1 MDDVALVLAE
11 LEDRLLRLIREGH
24 SGRLRPEE
32 ATRALVGMAREFHL
46 AFHRIQ
52 ERLEQRDLS
61 LDQEA
66 RLVALRRRCL
76 RLYRKARVEDF
87 FVRKLR
93 LEEALRQQV
102 SPEAFEIYE
111 TLQAVEEEEEDFLA
125 QDEAA
130 LERALAET
138 TPVVDEAGEH
148 ADDRLTAGSAE

>member
-1 MDDVALVLAE
+1 VEDIALVLAE
-11 LEDRLLRLIREGH
+11 LEGRLLRVIREGH
-24 SGRLRPEE
+24 GGRLRPEE
-32 ATRALVGMAREFHL
+32 ANRALVATAREFHL

-66 RLVALRRRCL
+66 RLVELRRRCL

-138 TPVVDEAGEH
+138 TPVGEE